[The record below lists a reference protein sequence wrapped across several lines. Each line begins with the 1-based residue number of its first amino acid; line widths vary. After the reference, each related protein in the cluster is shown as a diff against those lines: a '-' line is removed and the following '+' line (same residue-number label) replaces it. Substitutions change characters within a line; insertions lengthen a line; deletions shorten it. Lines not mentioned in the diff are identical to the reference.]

1 MLYGYYDV
9 ISPSPEPASEPA
21 GPFSIPVYRNFWIAR
36 LAAVLGFS
44 SQSAVIAWQIY
55 EIARRD
61 SSIAEAAFY
70 VGIMGL
76 AQFIAMFCLTLP
88 AGIVADRHERKKIMG
103 YTIAAQALIALGY
116 LGLSLMDK
124 PPVWGLIVL
133 AAFLGATRSFIAP
146 ATSAIAPM
154 LVPRRLLPNAIAS
167 NSMALQIGSIAG
179 PAIGGTLVAVS
190 TVFAYGFSAV
200 LFVIGGALILTLKA
214 NTRPE
219 PQTGSKMAMVKEGL
233 AYVWTNKIVLGALSL
248 DLAAVLLGSVTALMP
263 VFAKDILHAGPI
275 GYGALRAAPAI
286 GAVMVAFYL
295 SRYPLRHNAGK
306 WMYGGVAVFGLMTL
320 VFGLSTNILI
330 SIAALAVLGASDM
343 ISVYVRGT
351 LVQIVTPDA
360 MRGRVASVSYLFIG
374 ASNELGDFETGL
386 IARVLGPVA
395 AALFGG
401 FGALIATGLWVKLFP
416 TLYKADKL
424 E

>member
-1 MLYGYYDV
+1 MTD
-9 ISPSPEPASEPA
+9 PAPEPEPK
-21 GPFSIPVYRNFWIAR
+21 GPFSIPAYRNFWIGR

-61 SSIAEAAFY
+61 SSIAEAALY

-76 AQFIAMFCLTLP
+76 AQFISMFCLTLP
-88 AGIVADRHERKKIMG
+88 AGILADRHDRKKIMG
-103 YTIAAQALIALGY
+103 YTIVAQALIAAGY
-116 LGLSLMDK
+116 LGLSLMDH
-124 PPVWGLIVL
+124 PPIWGLIAL
-133 AAFLGATRSFIAP
+133 ASVLGATRSLIAP

-154 LVPRRLLPNAIAS
+154 IVPRRLLPNAIAS
-167 NSMALQIGSIAG
+167 NSMAMQIGSIAG
-179 PAIGGTLVAVS
+179 PAIGGGLVAIS
-190 TVFAYGFSAV
+190 TVFAYGVSAV
-200 LFVIGGALILTLKA
+200 LFVIAGVMIITMKA
-214 NTRPE
+214 NTKPE
-219 PQTGSKMAMVKEGL
+219 PQTGSKIAMVREGL
-233 AYVWTNKIVLGALSL
+233 VYVWTNKIVLGALSL

-286 GAVMVAFYL
+286 GAVLVAFYL

-306 WMYGGVAVFGLMTL
+306 WMYGGVAVFGLMTIL
-320 VFGLSTNILI
+320 FGLSTNIFL
-330 SIAALAVLGASDM
+330 SVAALAVLGASDM

-360 MRGRVASVSYLFIG
+360 MRGRVGSVSYLFIG

-386 IARVLGPVA
+386 IARLLGPVA

-401 FGALIATGLWVKLFP
+401 AGALLATGAWVKLFP
-416 TLYKADKL
+416 TLYKADRL

>member
-1 MLYGYYDV
+1 MTAPLSDM
-9 ISPSPEPASEPA
+9 PAAAPEPK
-21 GPFSIPVYRNFWIAR
+21 GPFSIPAYRNFWIGR
-36 LAAVLGFS
+36 LASVLGFS

-55 EIARRD
+55 EIARRNA
-61 SSIAEAAFY
+61 SIGEAALY

-88 AGIVADRHERKKIMG
+88 AGIAADRYDRKKIMSYAIVG
-103 YTIAAQALIALGY
+103 QALIATGY
-116 LGLSLMDK
+116 LGLSLMAH
-124 PPVWGLIVL
+124 PPIWGLIVL
-133 AAFLGATRSFIAP
+133 AGFLGATRTFIAP

-154 LVPRRLLPNAIAS
+154 IVPRRFLPNAIAS
-167 NSMALQIGSIAG
+167 NSMAMQIGSIAG
-179 PAIGGTLVAVS
+179 PAIGGALVAVS
-190 TVFAYGFSAV
+190 ALFAYSVSAV
-200 LFVIGGALILTLKA
+200 LFILAAILILTMKA
-214 NTRPE
+214 DTRPE
-219 PQTGSKMAMVKEGL
+219 PQTGSKLAMVREGL
-233 AYVWTNKIVLGALSL
+233 VYVWTNKIVLGALSL

-263 VFAKDILHAGPI
+263 VFARDILHAGPI
-275 GYGALRAAPAI
+275 GYGALRSAPAL

-306 WMYGGVAVFGLMTL
+306 WMYGGVALFGSMTIL
-320 VFGLSTNILI
+320 FGISTNIFL

-351 LVQIVTPDA
+351 IVQIVTPDA
-360 MRGRVASVSYLFIG
+360 MRGRVGSVSYLFIG

-386 IARVLGPVA
+386 IARLLGPVS

-401 FGALIATGLWVKLFP
+401 LGAIFATGACIKLFP
-416 TLYKADKL
+416 NLYRADKL